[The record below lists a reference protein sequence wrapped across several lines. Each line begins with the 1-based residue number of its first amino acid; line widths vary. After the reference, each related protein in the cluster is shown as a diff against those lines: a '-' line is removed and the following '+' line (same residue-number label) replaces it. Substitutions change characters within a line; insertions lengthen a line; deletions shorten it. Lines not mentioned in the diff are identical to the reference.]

1 MRLFNVTIV
10 LLSEGVFGKRRI
22 LIFGYCKTLHICPGS
37 SARVCCSRVYSNV
50 SRFLSRVC
58 CSRVYSNVSR
68 VLSRVSCYRVYWVYS
83 NVSRVSSRVCCC
95 VPSRVC
101 FSRVYVLQC
110 VDGLNRT
117 FIVSYKFD
125 R

>member
-37 SARVCCSRVYSNV
+37 SA
-50 SRFLSRVC
+50 RVC

>member
-22 LIFGYCKTLHICPGS
+22 LIFGYCKTLHIRPGS

-58 CSRVYSNVSR
+58 CSR
-68 VLSRVSCYRVYWVYS
+68 VYS